1 MPGRTVRLP
10 AEQNVNLLK
19 RDGDTDAG
27 QCRVPRASINGCT
40 CLYKWMTFENVCQCR
55 VHHHG
60 RYRQRRPAHPGEP
73 EEDLKQAGAYGD
85 RAGDRPA
92 EFGDQA
98 RDDDRQAGC
107 RTAHLER
114 RSTERTGY
122 HATDDGRDQTGQ
134 RRGTRRDG
142 DPE

>member
-27 QCRVPRASINGCT
+27 QH
-40 CLYKWMTFENVCQCR
+40 R
-55 VHHHG
+55 VHHHW

-114 RSTERTGY
+114 RSTERTGH
-122 HATDDGRDQTGQ
+122 HATDDGSDQTGQ